1 MLFFLILIFA
11 GLTSSVSLLETAT
24 GPIIEKFN
32 ISREKTVLV
41 LTIVGCLISLP
52 FTLDAGNIGLID
64 KIVSTYG
71 LPLLGLAEVI
81 LFGWIYGADRLR
93 TYINS
98 VSDFNIG
105 RSWTWLI
112 KIFIPIMLGYV
123 ILEDVLKRPVLAI
136 VITIVLLIVLA
147 FINARRSV

>member
-1 MLFFLILIFA
+1 
-11 GLTSSVSLLETAT
+11 
-24 GPIIEKFN
+24 
-32 ISREKTVLV
+32 
-41 LTIVGCLISLP
+41 LISLP
-52 FTLDAGNIGLID
+52 FALNAGNIELID

-71 LPLLGLAEVI
+71 LPFLGFAEVI
-81 LFGWIYGADRLR
+81 VFGWIYGADKLR

-98 VSDFNIG
+98 VSDFKIG

-112 KIFIPIMLGYV
+112 KIFIPIVLGYV
-123 ILEDVLKRPVLAI
+123 ILDDVLKRPVLAI